1 MVWSLRG
8 GGGPECWA
16 LVSQKRGFKSLLKRE
31 KFQGSPW
38 KNSSKEIEERGF

>member
-16 LVSQKRGFKSLLKRE
+16 LVSQKRGFKIPFEEGEIPGFPLEELFKRD
-31 KFQGSPW
+31 
-38 KNSSKEIEERGF
+38 